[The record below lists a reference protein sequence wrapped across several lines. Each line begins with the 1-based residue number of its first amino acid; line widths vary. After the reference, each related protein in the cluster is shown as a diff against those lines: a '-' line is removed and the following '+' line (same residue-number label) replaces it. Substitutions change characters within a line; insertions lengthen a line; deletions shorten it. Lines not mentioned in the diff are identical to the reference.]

1 MLAKLRKI
9 AKSLWLLVATG
20 GLVSIVVGLVA
31 MIRPQLVLSVFIY
44 LFGVLVLLI
53 SAIILG
59 KSLLSVKKD
68 NLWWTSMIFAVCGIS
83 IGTMVLANPIVAQ
96 AFIAAILA
104 IYIFIQSLLGLI
116 ASYSEDNESKPLVTT
131 IGIIGVILGFL
142 VLFQPRLA
150 TTGMMWIVGIYIFAY
165 GLVAEYYAIRTYR
178 KTKTLRQ
185 AIRKAE
191 RGANQST
198 KTKHDPDYITE
209 AEVVRTKAKSADQTQ
224 KD

>member
-9 AKSLWLLVATG
+9 AKSLWLLVATS

-59 KSLLSVKKD
+59 KSLLKKD

-116 ASYSEDNESKPLVTT
+116 ATSYSEDNESKPLVTT

>member
-9 AKSLWLLVATG
+9 AKSLWLLVATS

-104 IYIFIQSLLGLI
+104 IYIFIQSTSVLSLMSMALRGWYTL
-116 ASYSEDNESKPLVTT
+116 ARSAGSEWRRYRTSSRWATRSKP
-131 IGIIGVILGFL
+131 
-142 VLFQPRLA
+142 R
-150 TTGMMWIVGIYIFAY
+150 
-165 GLVAEYYAIRTYR
+165 
-178 KTKTLRQ
+178 
-185 AIRKAE
+185 
-191 RGANQST
+191 
-198 KTKHDPDYITE
+198 
-209 AEVVRTKAKSADQTQ
+209 
-224 KD
+224 